1 MLNIITALP
10 AEAAPII
17 AGLSLK
23 PLPSSEGYSIFCGH
37 GIRLGISG
45 MGCANASIL
54 TNCFLMQGN
63 PTYQHKRAYWLN
75 FGIAGSAGW
84 EIGELV
90 LAHSITEQSTGKTW
104 TLDYDTY
111 CDINLNLP
119 TAQICTVDMPQ
130 TNYQGNN
137 VYDMEAA
144 GIVSSLCDSNVF
156 DDVFFLKM
164 ISDGANRPLESLTK
178 HDIKQMLND
187 RAEYILAA
195 IENIYGASLERV
207 PDHNPLSIISTT

>member
-23 PLPSSEGYSIFCGH
+23 PLPSSERYSIFCGH

-54 TNCFLMQGN
+54 TNCFLRQGN
-63 PTYQHKRAYWLN
+63 PAHQHKRAYWLN

-104 TLDYDTY
+104 KLGTG
-111 CDINLNLP
+111 INQHDNPNIKLNLP
-119 TAQICTVDMPQ
+119 TAHLGTVTSPQ

-144 GIVSSLCDSNVF
+144 GIVSLLYDWNFIGRTFIV
-156 DDVFFLKM
+156 KI
-164 ISDGANRPLESLTK
+164 ISDGPCRPLESLTK
-178 HDIKQMLND
+178 EDIKQMLHARKRD
-187 RAEYILAA
+187 ILAVA
-195 IENIYGASLERV
+195 EQIYSVSLERM
-207 PDHNPLSIISTT
+207 SSG